1 MKKEEVEPIVQVGEV
16 EALEQIGEVG
26 EVEEDGK
33 GEDEHHKSQDILDP
47 SKLGGG
53 KRLKRAALKTKSPYV
68 VNQQLREQL
77 KNTLPASRFDPFKPV
92 SKEVANAFAI
102 YMETEETEETEP
114 IKYEYESV
122 RKKYFEELVTVNKWL
137 RDEVFTL

>member
-1 MKKEEVEPIVQVGEV
+1 M
-16 EALEQIGEVG
+16 EQIGEVG
-26 EVEEDGK
+26 DVGDVEQNGEVGVVEEDGK

-102 YMETEETEETEP
+102 YMETEETEETAP
-114 IKYEYESV
+114 IKYEYEYV

>member
-1 MKKEEVEPIVQVGEV
+1 M
-16 EALEQIGEVG
+16 G

-33 GEDEHHKSQDILDP
+33 REDEHDKSQDILDP

-53 KRLKRAALKTKSPYV
+53 KRLKWVALNTKSPYV

-77 KNTLPASRFDPFKPV
+77 KSTLPASSFVPFKSV
-92 SKEVANAFAI
+92 SKEVATAFAI
-102 YMETEETEETEP
+102 YMETKEPEP
-114 IKYEYESV
+114 IKYEYEIV
-122 RKKYFEELVTVNKWL
+122 CKNYFENLVTVNKWL